1 MSRVDDLITALCP
14 GGVEFWCLKDVARIR
29 NGKDYKNFGQGDVPV
44 YGTSGVMT
52 VVSQRCLE

>member
-14 GGVEFWCLKDVARIR
+14 GGVEFWCLKHVARIR